1 MTTIRIF
8 VALTLA
14 ALITFSSGHI
24 QAMIGSSKNQ
34 PAVENLGMTDQEL
47 INYAGADDQ
56 SR

>member
-34 PAVENLGMTDQEL
+34 PAVENLGTTDQEL